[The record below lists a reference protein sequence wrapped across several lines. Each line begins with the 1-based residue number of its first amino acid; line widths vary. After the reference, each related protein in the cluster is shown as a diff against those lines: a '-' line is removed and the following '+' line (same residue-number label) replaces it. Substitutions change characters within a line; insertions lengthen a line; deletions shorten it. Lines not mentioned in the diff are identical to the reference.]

1 MKEQKTRSPA
11 MDVIRC
17 IALLS
22 VISVHFLWNNG
33 FYEYPVAGIRMSVM
47 TMLRSACMICVP
59 LYMMLSGYLLKN
71 KELNKDYLLRVV
83 KILFVYV
90 ATSLICIAFKVLVQH
105 KNITPAG
112 LVAQLLGYDASE
124 YAWYVEMY
132 LGLFLL
138 IPFLNILYK
147 ALETQKRRQQLL
159 AVLIT
164 LTLLPR
170 LMNIFRLGSLSWW
183 LRPSSN
189 HNYTQLIPEWWMRL
203 FPITYYFLGS
213 YLRDYPLKLKCLPHL
228 ALTVAATVLFGLFNV
243 YRSYG
248 ENFVQGG
255 WSDWNSFIVAV
266 QTVLV
271 FTFLQNRSY
280 DKIRPG
286 AAKALAKISEWS
298 LGAYLVSSAFDD
310 LVYPI
315 LNRQVDDMPLR
326 LNWFVPVVLFVLI
339 CSLAVSAVISGV
351 WRLTGE
357 KWLKKK
363 EKTVC

>member
-1 MKEQKTRSPA
+1 MNEKQTRSPA
-11 MDVIRC
+11 MDLIRC

-33 FYEYPVAGIRMSVM
+33 FYEYPVVGIRMSVM

-71 KELNKDYLLRVV
+71 KELNKAYFTRVL

-90 ATSLICIAFKVLVQH
+90 ATSLICIGFKVLVLH
-105 KNITPAG
+105 KRITIPG
-112 LVAQLLGYDASE
+112 MVMQILSFQASE

-147 ALETQKRRQQLL
+147 ALETKKKRQFLL
-159 AVLIT
+159 AVMIT

-170 LMNIFRLGSLSWW
+170 LLNIFKFDDLGWW
-183 LRPSSN
+183 LHPSSN
-189 HNYTQLIPEWWMRL
+189 HDYNQLIPEWWMRL

-213 YLRDYPLKLKCLPHL
+213 YLRDYPVKLKWLPHL

-248 ENFVQGG
+248 TVFVQGG

-271 FTFLQNRSY
+271 FSFLQNRSY
-280 DKIRPG
+280 KKMG
-286 AAKALAKISEWS
+286 AGVAKALAKISEWS

-310 LVYPI
+310 LAYPI
-315 LNRQVDDMPLR
+315 LNSRIDDMPLR
-326 LNWFVPVVLFVLI
+326 LNWFVPVVLFVLVG
-339 CSLAVSAVISGV
+339 SLAVSACVSGV
-351 WRLTGE
+351 WKLTGE
-357 KWLKKK
+357 KWLKKR
-363 EKTVC
+363 EKVC